1 VATPGARPG
10 VRILLV
16 HDDPTVG
23 DACSR
28 ALRLDGHEVWA
39 ALTLEDGL
47 KLARAH
53 RPQAVFIDVRV
64 PLASGLRLSRALRE
78 LPALAATPLALV
90 TGDRY
95 PAASVIESLRH
106 LDVQLRHKPVW
117 LEELVELARALVRQ
131 AAAGINSSEAL
142 S

>member
-1 VATPGARPG
+1 MPTLGARTG

-39 ALTLEDGL
+39 ALTLEEGL

-53 RPQAVFIDVRV
+53 SPQAVLIDVRV
-64 PLASGLRLSRALRE
+64 PLASGARLTRALRE
-78 LPALAATPLALV
+78 LPSLSATPLALV

-95 PAASVIESLRH
+95 PTPGAVETLRS
-106 LDVQLRHKPVW
+106 LDVYLRHKPIW
-117 LEELVELARALVRQ
+117 LGELVDLARELVRQ
-131 AAAGINSSEAL
+131 AAAGINS
-142 S
+142 

>member
-1 VATPGARPG
+1 MPTPGGRTG

-53 RPQAVFIDVRV
+53 TPQAVLIDVRV
-64 PLASGLRLSRALRE
+64 PLAAGARLSRALRE
-78 LPALAATPLALV
+78 LPALSATPLALV

-95 PAASVIESLRH
+95 PTPVAVETLRS
-106 LDVQLRHKPVW
+106 LDVHVRQKPIW
-117 LEELVELARALVRQ
+117 LEELVDLARELVRQ
-131 AAAGINSSEAL
+131 ATAGINS
-142 S
+142 

>member
-1 VATPGARPG
+1 MPTPGARTG

-39 ALTLEDGL
+39 GLTLEEGL

-53 RPQAVFIDVRV
+53 TPQAVLIDVRV
-64 PLASGLRLSRALRE
+64 PLASGARLTRALRE
-78 LPALAATPLALV
+78 LPALSAIPLALV

-95 PAASVIESLRH
+95 PTPGAVETLRT
-106 LDVQLRHKPVW
+106 LDVHLRHKPIW
-117 LEELVELARALVRQ
+117 LEELVDLARELVRQ
-131 AAAGINSSEAL
+131 ATAGINS
-142 S
+142 